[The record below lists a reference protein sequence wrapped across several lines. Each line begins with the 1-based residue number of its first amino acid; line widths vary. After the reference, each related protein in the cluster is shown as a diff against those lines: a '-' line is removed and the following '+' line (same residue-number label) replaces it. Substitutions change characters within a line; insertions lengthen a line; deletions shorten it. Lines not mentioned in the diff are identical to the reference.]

1 MKQKRLKQQMLPQHF
16 ELLVVLPVV
25 LFQQP
30 PVQQPLV
37 LLPPVQQLLVLR
49 QL

>member
-30 PVQQPLV
+30 LV
-37 LLPPVQQLLVLR
+37 LLQPVQQLLVLR